1 MQDLLLYTYLLNAT
15 ILINHEI
22 ESAYWEEWKLFKL
35 PGKITGFII
44 IHIPLIFITLVG
56 GVELYKQTM
65 FGYIISFIVAIGG
78 LFSYFAHNYFIR
90 KGEEGF
96 DLIIS
101 KFLLIATLILSVV
114 QGVMTIYLLTSS

>member
-1 MQDLLLYTYLLNAT
+1 MNNLLLWVYLINGT

-22 ESAYWEEWKLFKL
+22 ESAYWEEWNLFKL

-44 IHIPLIFITLVG
+44 IHIPLVFLTLLG
-56 GVELYKQTM
+56 AVELFKQTGL
-65 FGYIISFIVAIGG
+65 GYFLSIIVSIGG
-78 LFSYFAHNYFIR
+78 LFSYFVHNYFIR

-101 KFLLIATLILSVV
+101 KFLLVATLILSVI
-114 QGVMTIYLLTSS
+114 QISLTFYLF

>member
-1 MQDLLLYTYLLNAT
+1 MNDLLLWIYLINGT

-22 ESAYWEEWKLFKL
+22 ESAYWEEWNLFKL

-44 IHIPLIFITLVG
+44 IHIPLVFLTLLG
-56 GVELYKQTM
+56 AVELFKQTGL
-65 FGYIISFIVAIGG
+65 GYLLCIIVAIGG

-101 KFLLIATLILSVV
+101 KFLLVATLILSVV
-114 QGVMTIYLLTSS
+114 QMSLTFYLF